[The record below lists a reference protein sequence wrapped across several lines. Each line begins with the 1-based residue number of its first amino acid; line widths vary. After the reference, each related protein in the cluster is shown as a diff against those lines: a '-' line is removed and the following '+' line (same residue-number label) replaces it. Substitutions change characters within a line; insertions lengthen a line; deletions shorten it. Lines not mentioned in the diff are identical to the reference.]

1 MGRKKGVQMDKLFDN
16 LLNLVQEADIDGAI
30 DEAKRAVAEG
40 ADSIEYLQD
49 VLAPVMNNLGDQFSR
64 MEIFLPD
71 LMMAAEAADGIRIE
85 LMKNIAVAS
94 DANKGKVVIG
104 TISGDNHD
112 IGKKM
117 VATLL
122 GVNGY
127 EILDLGTDVDPM
139 AFINAVKRD
148 KVNVV
153 AMSSLLSTGMPYVS
167 ETIEMLVALGLR
179 DQCKV
184 IVGGGPVNQDWAD
197 DIGADGYAHDAKQ
210 AVDMLDKLL
219 A

>member
-16 LLNLVQEADIDGAI
+16 LLNLVQEADIEGAI

-85 LMKNIAVAS
+85 LMKNITVAS

-167 ETIEMLVALGLR
+167 ETIEMLAALGLR

-184 IVGGGPVNQDWAD
+184 IVGGGPVNQAWAEE
-197 DIGADGYAHDAKQ
+197 IGADGYAHDAKQ